1 MFKKTAVTLAALALP
16 AAALVAPVPAAAA
29 TPAYHHASIK
39 WVGQARYKGN
49 HATVKA
55 KYRCY
60 GGNANT
66 HIWVSLK
73 QGPKI
78 ASQTIGELK
87 KSEGTSKDA
96 KAWYDTNPTAPQE
109 VYIIC
114 NGHWQVQTF
123 KLTRHP
129 DKAKLTGRD
138 HKKTFLQFCL
148 FDSHVAAGPAAQ
160 PSAWV
165 YKFVDL
171 KKAKKLHY
179 NYNH

>member
-1 MFKKTAVTLAALALP
+1 MFKKAAVALAALALP
-16 AAALVAPVPAAAA
+16 AAALVAPAQASAA
-29 TPAYHHASIK
+29 TSNYHPASVK
-39 WVGQARYKGN
+39 WVKQARVKGN

-60 GGNANT
+60 GGNQNT

-78 ASQTIGELK
+78 ANKTIAELETSQ
-87 KSEGTSKDA
+87 GTSRDA
-96 KAWYDTNPTAPQE
+96 VAWYDTNPTDPQE

-123 KLTRHP
+123 KLTRHM

-138 HKKTFLQFCL
+138 RGKTFMQFCL
-148 FDSHVAAGPAAQ
+148 FDSHVAAGPEAE

-165 YKFVDL
+165 YKFINV
-171 KKAKKLHY
+171 KKVKKLHY
-179 NYNH
+179 HYNH

>member
-1 MFKKTAVTLAALALP
+1 MFKRTAIAAAALALP
-16 AAALVAPVPAAAA
+16 AAALVAPMQASAA
-29 TPAYHHASIK
+29 TLAYHNASVK

-49 HATVKA
+49 QATVKA

-60 GGNANT
+60 GGNQNT

-78 ASQTIGELK
+78 AAQSIAQLK

-96 KAWYDTNPTAPQE
+96 KAWYDTNPTKPEE

-123 KLTRHP
+123 KLIRHS
-129 DKAKLTGRD
+129 DKAKLTAKDRER
-138 HKKTFLQFCL
+138 TFLQFCL
-148 FDSHVAAGPAAQ
+148 FDSHVAAGPAAE

-165 YKFVDL
+165 YKFVDV

-179 NYNH
+179 